1 MPDHFSSRRSLLV
14 GLAVLCT
21 CAMAGPAKAACELR
35 VGWDEWP
42 PYITRGDGQFR
53 GLEFDLLKSAA
64 ESAGCK
70 LDFQQ
75 VPWARALR
83 MLDARKLDLL
93 YGAGYSAERAEFAKF
108 SIPYRL
114 ERFVLVTMSES
125 GEETGS
131 ISLNDWIRS
140 AKAGG
145 KPRVIGVFRGNVY
158 GEQIDRILK
167 DNEKNVSL
175 VKLGQNEQMI
185 GMLEH
190 GRLDGYIVEDGVAQ
204 MQMQMQDSA
213 LPLQRNAIKEQPGD
227 PLHYMFSFDVSDD
240 VIRRFNDAIRKRK
253 SPSQQQSAPHA
264 PGGSPNGTRVVDL
277 GIVAGARA
285 GPVAVV
291 RGGYERR
298 RRYD

>member
-1 MPDHFSSRRSLLV
+1 MPDHFPSRRSLLV
-14 GLAVLCT
+14 GFAVLCT
-21 CAMAGPAKAACELR
+21 CAVEGPAKAACELR

-42 PYITRGDGQFR
+42 PYITRGDGYFR
-53 GLEFDLLKSAA
+53 GLEFNLLKSAA

-70 LDFQQ
+70 LEFQQ

-114 ERFVLVTMSES
+114 EHFVLVTMSES

-131 ISLNDWIRS
+131 VSLNDWIRS
-140 AKAGG
+140 AKAGD

-175 VKLGQNEQMI
+175 VDLSQTEQMI

-204 MQMQMQDSA
+204 MQMQDST

-227 PLHYMFSFDVSDD
+227 PLHYMFSFDVADD
-240 VIRRFNDAIRKRK
+240 VIRRFNDAIRKWK
-253 SPSQQQSAPHA
+253 SPNQQQSAPHA

-277 GIVAGARA
+277 GIVA
-285 GPVAVV
+285 VV
-291 RGGYERR
+291 RGGDRR
-298 RRYD
+298 RPRYD